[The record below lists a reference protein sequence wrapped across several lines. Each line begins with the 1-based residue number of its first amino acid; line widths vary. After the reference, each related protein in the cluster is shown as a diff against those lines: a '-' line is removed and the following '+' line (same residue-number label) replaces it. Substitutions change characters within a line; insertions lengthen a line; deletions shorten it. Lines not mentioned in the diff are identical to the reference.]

1 MPLLSVRDLQ
11 IDFTT
16 RNGRITAVNGIGF
29 DVEPGQ
35 ITAIIG
41 ESGSGKSVACYSLL
55 GLLPTPPASIERGSA
70 VFDGRDLLQ
79 ISERE
84 LREIRGRDIAMIFQ
98 DPMTCL
104 NPYMTVGNQLVEP
117 LIYHRKVTR
126 AQARERALELL
137 AEVGLRDPQATID
150 QYPHQFSGGMRQRVM
165 IAMALINE
173 PRLLIADEPTTAL
186 DVTIQAQILEL
197 IAELQR
203 KRNIGVIFISH
214 DLSVV
219 ADIADEIVVME
230 KGHVVERGDRQA
242 IFQAAEHPYT
252 QKLLAAIPA
261 GSKPPADAARED
273 LIQVR
278 NLCTW
283 FSQGRGAEPL
293 RAVDDVSFT
302 VQRGEVLGLVGESG

>member
-11 IDFTT
+11 VDFTT

-55 GLLPTPPASIERGSA
+55 GLLPMPPASIERGSA

-79 ISERE
+79 MSERE
-84 LREIRGRDIAMIFQ
+84 LRKIRGRDIAMIFQ

-137 AEVGLRDPQATID
+137 AEVGLRDPQ
-150 QYPHQFSGGMRQRVM
+150 
-165 IAMALINE
+165 
-173 PRLLIADEPTTAL
+173 
-186 DVTIQAQILEL
+186 
-197 IAELQR
+197 
-203 KRNIGVIFISH
+203 
-214 DLSVV
+214 
-219 ADIADEIVVME
+219 
-230 KGHVVERGDRQA
+230 
-242 IFQAAEHPYT
+242 
-252 QKLLAAIPA
+252 
-261 GSKPPADAARED
+261 
-273 LIQVR
+273 
-278 NLCTW
+278 
-283 FSQGRGAEPL
+283 
-293 RAVDDVSFT
+293 
-302 VQRGEVLGLVGESG
+302 